1 MERMSAAEG
10 SSSPGNEFPLVSIGL
25 PVYNGERYLRD
36 ALPRLIS
43 QDYPNFELIVSD
55 NASTDNTAEI
65 CKEYSAVESRIRY
78 IRQETNL
85 GAIRNFNKVFE
96 LSSGKYFMWA
106 AYDDWWDSSYVS
118 KCVARL
124 EQHPEAIICGSYFRI
139 LDENGNEIKHRG
151 QYFVEATSTG
161 RASRISRLLRFS
173 NPAFSMYSLIRSEGL
188 RDTPK
193 LRGCWGGDLI
203 MISELCLR
211 GTIIT
216 IPEYLFGYRVFA
228 NKSFRQIVNTLD
240 PANKD
245 RSLLVLWKELYVEVL
260 KAIYAF
266 PMSRFEKFRVLA
278 AAALTLTTHWG
289 SWITMSLNDNARKYL
304 QPAIENRAKGN
315 RKLMIYYGI
324 LSLVHNPLFLFSLG
338 PWAIIGE
345 GIIGPQRAAWGRRK
359 FRSFFPRSD
368 QTATDPNKAA
378 HLN

>member
-1 MERMSAAEG
+1 
-10 SSSPGNEFPLVSIGL
+10 
-25 PVYNGERYLRD
+25 
-36 ALPRLIS
+36 
-43 QDYPNFELIVSD
+43 
-55 NASTDNTAEI
+55 
-65 CKEYSAVESRIRY
+65 
-78 IRQETNL
+78 
-85 GAIRNFNKVFE
+85 
-96 LSSGKYFMWA
+96 
-106 AYDDWWDSSYVS
+106 
-118 KCVARL
+118 
-124 EQHPEAIICGSYFRI
+124 
-139 LDENGNEIKHRG
+139 
-151 QYFVEATSTG
+151 
-161 RASRISRLLRFS
+161 
-173 NPAFSMYSLIRSEGL
+173 
-188 RDTPK
+188 
-193 LRGCWGGDLI
+193 

-266 PMSRFEKFRVLA
+266 PMGRFEKFRVLA